1 MYTLFHVI
9 RMSRAVKILLISNG
23 HGEDAIGAKLAAE
36 FRALEPSWILE
47 ALPIVGRGDA
57 YERAGVR
64 VIGPRWVMPSG
75 GFTFT
80 SLKLL
85 LADWQAGMYAQTHA
99 MHWAARDSRADV
111 VIVVGDVYA
120 LWVTFAFAAKDVK
133 PTVFQVQPLVS
144 RYYQDGMTAQDRL
157 ERASRVTVDSFT
169 PPERFF
175 MRRVERVFTRD
186 ERSAAWLRELGV
198 KQAEFEGNVMMDLL
212 SPELELA
219 LALDGRRVLALLP
232 GTRDDYLFS
241 LPVML
246 KTAALLP
253 EVQAFAAFPG
263 ETSRIALPAGWSWV
277 APTPLEAQ
285 VSADLTARHESG
297 ARVPVLRAA
306 FAALLHASS
315 VALGTAGTANE
326 QAVGLG
332 VPVIGFPTRGPQFT
346 LGFAKA
352 QARLL
357 GAGLRLDL
365 TVNPQQLASSVRE
378 ALSNPDWRAATRAA
392 GMERMGVPGGA
403 RRIAAAILE
412 TLRLQKSEPIT
423 QE

>member
-1 MYTLFHVI
+1 MKVLF
-9 RMSRAVKILLISNG
+9 ISNG
-23 HGEDAIGAKLAAE
+23 HGEDAIGAKLASE
-36 FRALEPSWILE
+36 LHALEPNLMLE

-64 VIGPRWVMPSG
+64 VIGPRWAIPSG

-85 LADWQAGMYAQTHA
+85 FADIRAGMYAQTHA
-99 MHWAARDSRADV
+99 MHWAARGSRADV

-120 LWVTFAFAAKDVK
+120 LWVTFAFAARDVT
-133 PTVFQVQPLVS
+133 PLVFQVQPLVS

-157 ERASRVTVDSFT
+157 ERSSRVTVDSFT
-169 PPERFF
+169 APERFF
-175 MRRVERVFTRD
+175 MRRVERVFARD

-198 KQAEFEGNVMMDLL
+198 GQAEFQGNVMMDLL
-212 SPELELA
+212 TPELEFKPV
-219 LALDGRRVLALLP
+219 LDGRPVLALLP
-232 GTRDDYLFS
+232 GTRDDYRFS

-246 KTAALLP
+246 EVAALLP
-253 EVQAFAAFPG
+253 EVQAFAAFAG
-263 ETSRIALPAGWSWV
+263 DSSRVALPAGWSWV
-277 APTPLEAQ
+277 APTFPEAS
-285 VSADLTARHESG
+285 VSADPVALHESG
-297 ARVPVLRAA
+297 TRVPLLRNA
-306 FAALLHASS
+306 FAALLHTSS

-332 VPVIGFPTRGPQFT
+332 VPVIGFPTPGPQFT

-357 GAGLRLDL
+357 GAGLRLERTD
-365 TVNPQQLASSVRE
+365 TQRLASGVRE
-378 ALSNPDWRAATRAA
+378 ALTNQNWRTATRAA
-392 GMERMGVPGGA
+392 GTERMGLPGGA
-403 RRIAAAILE
+403 CRIAASILE
-412 TLRLQKSEPIT
+412 TLQKTSSSLKSEPIT